1 MIKNVMQRDQNRVI
15 IKIELNTLSQFQHTK
30 IKISEA

>member
-1 MIKNVMQRDQNRVI
+1 MQRDQNRVI

-30 IKISEA
+30 IKIYEA